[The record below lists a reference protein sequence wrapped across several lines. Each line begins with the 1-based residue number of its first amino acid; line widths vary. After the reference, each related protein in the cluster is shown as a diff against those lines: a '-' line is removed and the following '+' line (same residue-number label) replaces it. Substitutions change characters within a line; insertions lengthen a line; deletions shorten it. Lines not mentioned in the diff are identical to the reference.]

1 MSTFYINTEKGI
13 SDTELNALKDSF
25 QELSP
30 EIHSNTLRLSEDML
44 PFIIEFSISAIV
56 GGVLWDLVKS
66 SIQSLL
72 EKEGKEIKRKITIRA
87 TYKYTSIIITKN
99 DITIFKKENISTVT
113 LEEAIKII
121 DNEDS
126 QKK

>member
-1 MSTFYINTEKGI
+1 
-13 SDTELNALKDSF
+13 
-25 QELSP
+25 
-30 EIHSNTLRLSEDML
+30 ML

-87 TYKYTSIIITKN
+87 TYKHTSIIITKN